1 MGIENLYKYLP
12 ERIYLLMIKLSPVL
26 ASQIDE
32 IRLRAGRP
40 MSLTTQKGNLF
51 IDPQSRLCGPA
62 DAVSATES
70 ELRECVAR
78 LTRSSVYAYEECI
91 RRGFIPLPDGSRA
104 GVCGETVCVG
114 GAIKSV
120 KVIDSVS
127 LRVSRFIPDAARGVC
142 AALRRELLGTLVY
155 SPPGGGKTT
164 FLRSAAYLLSTGREA
179 LRVGV
184 ADERDELITPEMS
197 ACTIDRISGCP
208 KALAVEILTRTMSP
222 QVIICDEIGVSGAE
236 ELLAAANSGVCIIAS
251 CHGADIN
258 EIMSRP
264 QIAALIKSGVF
275 RRAVRLRRGERAGS
289 ELHTL

>member
-1 MGIENLYKYLP
+1 
-12 ERIYLLMIKLSPVL
+12 MIKLSPVL

-70 ELRECVAR
+70 EVRECVAR

>member
-1 MGIENLYKYLP
+1 
-12 ERIYLLMIKLSPVL
+12 MIKLSPVL

-264 QIAALIKSGVF
+264 QIAALINSGVF

>member
-1 MGIENLYKYLP
+1 
-12 ERIYLLMIKLSPVL
+12 MIKLSPAL

-40 MSLTTQKGNLF
+40 VSLTTQKGNLF
-51 IDPQSRLCGPA
+51 IDAQSRVCRQS
-62 DAVSATES
+62 DAVSATIS
-70 ELRECVAR
+70 EVSECVAR

-91 RRGFIPLPDGSRA
+91 KSGFIPLPDGSRA
-104 GVCGETVCVG
+104 GVCGETVCTG

-120 KVIDSVS
+120 KLIDSVS

-164 FLRSAAYLLSTGREA
+164 FLRSAAYLLSTGKEA

-184 ADERDELITPEMS
+184 ADEREELVTPEMS
-197 ACTIDRISGCP
+197 ACIIDRVSGCP

-222 QVIICDEIGVSGAE
+222 QVIICDEIGAGGAE

-251 CHGADIN
+251 CHGADIK

-264 QIAALIKSGVF
+264 QIALLIKNGVF
-275 RRAVRLRRGERAGS
+275 RRAVRLYRGEKTGS
-289 ELHTL
+289 ELQIL